1 MKQIILVVV
10 ATLLLSIH
18 VCAQTSG
25 TCGANLTWSYSIPN
39 RTLTISGY
47 GDMTNYDI
55 NGNDVPWS
63 TFTGLMNT
71 VVLPEGLT
79 SIGTSAFIFCN
90 YLTSVNIPSSVTNIG
105 DRAFDGCSKL
115 SSITLPEGLP
125 TIGYRTFSGCSCLN
139 AITIPSTITS
149 IGEKAFNSC
158 TGLRSITCLAPQP
171 PTLGANVFYC
181 INKFAV
187 TVSVPSNSRALY
199 LADSQWSAFSR
210 VVGLTNRCGDNLTW
224 TLQDSVLTISGTGG
238 MYHFSTKDSVPWL
251 PLHANE
257 IASVVIEDGVT
268 DIGSHAFYECQNL
281 RAVSIP
287 CSVTT
292 IGEEAFAFCRKLPSI
307 SLSDSIISI
316 GADAFECCSGL
327 TSIAIP
333 QGVTTINNGTF
344 YSCSNLASVSLPD
357 SVRSIGNYAFCDCVG
372 LTSISLPPALKSI
385 GKYAFEGCR
394 GLTSIIIPERVTSI
408 GNYCFNVCRNLTS
421 FYLLNPVPFYMD
433 GYGLGVFLAFTWEMW
448 SQQPEFSIYVPCGT
462 LSQYKSTKGWNNF
475 LNQLKYEPK
484 QDYVLY
490 ELTLSV
496 QDTLQGSVMVS
507 DTILPTVCDSLV
519 SPSYTVSA
527 AANEGYHFSHWND
540 GIQDNPRTVV
550 LTQDTSLT
558 AFFLVDQSTNIV
570 STTISTTQNRKT
582 IINNQLFILLPDG
595 TRLDATG
602 RKVE

>member
-1 MKQIILVVV
+1 
-10 ATLLLSIH
+10 
-18 VCAQTSG
+18 
-25 TCGANLTWSYSIPN
+25 
-39 RTLTISGY
+39 
-47 GDMTNYDI
+47 MTNYDI

-448 SQQPEFSIYVPCGT
+448 SQQPEFSIYVHCGT

>member
-448 SQQPEFSIYVPCGT
+448 SQQPEFSIYVHCGT